1 MKRHA
6 LKITAGALIAFAIAC
21 AYASARFYMDS
32 RRARAGLNQ
41 QAALHAQTL
50 GDLKNSGDRV
60 AYLEGHL
67 KNINAERESLKKR
80 LNDYSRTAAELETR
94 PGPPAKIIVKKIPA
108 DCESCIGRWRLPL
121 STDNQ
126 YRKCWTADA
135 FSEPLQVEIKDAY
148 DAEIV
153 GPYADLI
160 DAAKAELAT
169 SEKYHPV
176 RLDAEAVAGLGLNGQ
191 FAMASVF
198 VETGKKWRP
207 AIGVGVP
214 IMIDPMGETR
224 VNPSAMFKI
233 TGSWP

>member
-1 MKRHA
+1 MNW
-6 LKITAGALIAFAIAC
+6 KIKAAAGALAVFAIAL
-21 AYASARFYMDS
+21 AYTSARFFVDS
-32 RRARAGLNQ
+32 RRARVGLNQ
-41 QAALHAQTL
+41 QAALHAQAL

-80 LNDYSRTAAELETR
+80 LNDYSQTVAEMKAR
-94 PGPPAKIIVKKIPA
+94 DHGPAKIIIKKIPA
-108 DCESCIGRWRLPL
+108 DCEQCMQGWTLPL
-121 STDNQ
+121 ATDNSF
-126 YRKCWTADA
+126 RRCWTSDA
-135 FSEPLQVEIKDAY
+135 FTEPLKVEIKDAY